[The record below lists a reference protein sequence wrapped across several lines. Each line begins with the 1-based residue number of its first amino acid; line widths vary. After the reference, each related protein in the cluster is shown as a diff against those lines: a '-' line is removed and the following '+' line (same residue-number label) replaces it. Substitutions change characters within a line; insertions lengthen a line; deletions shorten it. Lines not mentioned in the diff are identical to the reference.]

1 MNTILNTEQLNSLQS
16 ILGEGQVVTDP
27 ADLESYAVDRTKVWQ
42 PNASALVFP
51 RTSEEVQA
59 VVRWA
64 NEHKVALVPSGGR
77 TGLSG
82 AAVAH
87 QGEVVV
93 SFDKMNQIQAFNP
106 ADRTVRCQS
115 GVILQQLQEY
125 AEEQGLFYPVDWAAK
140 GSAQI
145 GGGIATNAGGIK
157 VIRYGNTRNWVA
169 GLQVVTGTG
178 EILELNHGLVKNNS
192 GYDLSQLFIAS
203 EGTLGFI
210 TEATLRLTRQPDDL
224 AVMVLGVNDLTD
236 IIRVLE
242 TFQRSLELTAFEFF
256 DHNGMTKVMAHSQL
270 QPPFETEA
278 PYYALIEFERAGEV
292 MEQVMA
298 LFEQV
303 VEAGWVLDGTI
314 SQSQSQAENLWRLRE
329 DMSETLAE
337 WQPYKNDVAV
347 PVAEIPGFVV
357 ELKALLNARYP
368 DFEVV
373 LFGHIGDGNIHV
385 NVLKPDALDGTT
397 FYQQCRSVSD
407 ELFGLVQTRGGTISA
422 EHGIGLL
429 KKDFLNYTRSPEEV
443 AIMKGIKQVFD
454 PNGIINPGKIFD

>member
-1 MNTILNTEQLNSLQS
+1 MLNTEQLNSLQS
-16 ILGEGQVVTDP
+16 VLDDGQVVTDP
-27 ADLESYAVDRTKVWQ
+27 ADLQSYAVDRTKVWQ

-51 RTSEEVQA
+51 RTSEDVQA
-59 VVRWA
+59 VVCWA
-64 NEHKVALVPSGGR
+64 NEHQVALVPSGGR

-87 QGEVVV
+87 QGEIVV
-93 SFDKMNQIQAFNP
+93 SFDKMNAIQAFNP
-106 ADRTVRCQS
+106 ADRTVRCQA

-169 GLQVVTGTG
+169 GLQVVTGSG

-224 AVMVLGVNDLTD
+224 AVMVLGVNDLAD

-270 QPPFETEA
+270 QAPFESEA

-347 PVAEIPGFVV
+347 PVAQIPDFVV
-357 ELKALLNARYP
+357 ELTVLIQARYP

-385 NVLKPDALDGTT
+385 NILKPATVDGGT

-407 ELFGLVQTRGGTISA
+407 ELFGLVQARGGTISA

-429 KKDFLNYTRSPEEV
+429 KKDFLTYTRSAEEV